1 MSIQGQDAQH
11 ALERLPL
18 LDGWRALCILL
29 VLAGHLLPMGPSA
42 WQLNAPVAAT
52 GMVIFF
58 TLSGFLITRFL
69 IEDGNIRRFLIRR
82 LARIVPLAW
91 LGMLLAIM
99 VAGDASTGE
108 IVGNFLFLA
117 NLPPDSLIPPGAHFW
132 SLCLEVQFYLSI
144 ALLVAIGGKR
154 ALLVVPLAC
163 LAITLARV
171 YWQEPMSI
179 VTWFRADEIL
189 AGATLAL
196 IYEGWLGQRARSL
209 LSRPN
214 IFLLLALLFA
224 SADLRTGYFAY
235 LRPYICALMIGASL
249 HNAPAW
255 MRELAERRITV
266 YIAQTSYALYVFHA
280 IFAATW
286 LGSGETLAKYAKRP
300 LLFAATFACAH
311 FSTFYYE
318 RRWNQWGRRFA
329 ERPVAPGG
337 SVQSVRRTAND
348 RPDCDP
354 IV

>member
-1 MSIQGQDAQH
+1 MMTQGQDAQH
-11 ALERLPL
+11 ALEHLPL
-18 LDGWRALCILL
+18 LDGWRALCIML
-29 VLAGHLLPMGPSA
+29 VLAGHLLPIGPSG

-91 LGMLLAIM
+91 LGMILAFL
-99 VAGDASTGE
+99 VAGGASAGE
-108 IVGNFLFLA
+108 IAGNFLFVA
-117 NLPPDSLIPPGAHFW
+117 NLPPDSLVPPGAHFW

-144 ALLVAIGGKR
+144 ALLVAVGGKR
-154 ALLVVPLAC
+154 ALLIVPLAC
-163 LAITLARV
+163 LAITLARI

-196 IYEGWLGQRARSL
+196 IYEGWLGQRARQL

-224 SADLRTGYFAY
+224 SADLRTGYLAY
-235 LRPYICALMIGASL
+235 LRPYICAVMIGASL
-249 HNAPAW
+249 YSAPAW
-255 MRELAERRITV
+255 MRALAERRITV

-286 LGSGETLAKYAKRP
+286 LGAGDTLAKYAKRP

-311 FSTFYYE
+311 LSTFYYE
-318 RRWNQWGRRFA
+318 RRCNQWGRRFA
-329 ERPVAPGG
+329 ERGI
-337 SVQSVRRTAND
+337 RTAGKVHT
-348 RPDCDP
+348 PAP
-354 IV
+354 HQ

>member
-196 IYEGWLGQRARSL
+196 IYEGWLGQRAHSL

-249 HNAPAW
+249 YNAPAW

-354 IV
+354 II

>member
-1 MSIQGQDAQH
+1 MRTQGQDAQQ
-11 ALERLPL
+11 ALEHLPL

-29 VLAGHLLPMGPSA
+29 VLAGHLLPIGPSG

-91 LGMLLAIM
+91 LGMLLAFL
-99 VAGDASTGE
+99 VAGGASAGE
-108 IVGNFLFLA
+108 IAGNFLFVA
-117 NLPPDSLIPPGAHFW
+117 NLPPDALVPPGAHFW

-154 ALLVVPLAC
+154 ALLIVPLAC
-163 LAITLARV
+163 LAITLARI

-196 IYEGWLGQRARSL
+196 VYEGWLGQRARL
-209 LSRPN
+209 LLARPN

-224 SADLRTGYFAY
+224 SADLRTGYLAY
-235 LRPYICALMIGASL
+235 LRPYICAVMIGASL
-249 HNAPAW
+249 YNAPAW
-255 MRELAERRITV
+255 MRALAERRITV

-286 LGSGETLAKYAKRP
+286 LGAGDTLTKYAKRP

-311 FSTFYYE
+311 LSTFYYE
-318 RRWNQWGRRFA
+318 RWWNQRGRRFA
-329 ERPVAPGG
+329 ERPT
-337 SVQSVRRTAND
+337 RTAGTVQT
-348 RPDCDP
+348 PAP
-354 IV
+354 HP